1 MFSKRFHKRVL
12 AAAVAV
18 AMPFTALA
26 ADSVTTLKKEL
37 EQLKKE
43 VSELRALIQQ
53 QRQQAATKQEVQQ
66 VKKQAATKEE
76 VKQVQNEVKQVK
88 TESEHG
94 EMLSRNSLVH
104 LGGYGAV
111 GYSNR
116 THDTRGFSMVNFNPI
131 FHYQYKDLV
140 FLESELETSV
150 EQDGSTDVALEYA
163 NINFLLGDHLT
174 LFGGKFLTPVG
185 FFFQNL
191 HPAWINKFPS
201 RPPGW
206 GDEGGAAPESD
217 VGFGARGGFRWGDQ
231 RLTYAVYG
239 GNGPRLELNDT
250 GDEIE
255 AIEAE
260 GSTSNPSKRPTFA
273 GRVGYRPLPQLD
285 IGVSA
290 GWGKVAVSES
300 GMTEP
305 RRGYNVYGADV
316 GFEHKGLGLRG
327 EYIQQHVDNEDQSV
341 APEGGTWKAWYAQAS
356 YRIPG
361 TKFEPVLRYGDH
373 KSPHED
379 QRLKQW
385 GLGLDYW
392 FSASAVAKIG
402 YEINSGEAGTTNDED
417 RLLLQLGYGF

>member
-1 MFSKRFHKRVL
+1 MFSNQFRKRVL
-12 AAAVAV
+12 VAAIAGAMPLTAVA
-18 AMPFTALA
+18 
-26 ADSVTTLKKEL
+26 ADNVKSLSKEV

-43 VSELRALIQQ
+43 ISELRALVQQ

-76 VKQVQNEVKQVK
+76 VKQVQNQVKQVK
-88 TESEHG
+88 SESEHS

-116 THDTRGFSMVNFNPI
+116 TNDTRGFSMVNFNPI

-150 EQDGSTDVALEYA
+150 EQDGSTDVALEYG
-163 NINFLLGDHLT
+163 NINLLLGDHLT
-174 LFGGKFLTPVG
+174 LFGGKFLTPIG

-206 GDEGGAAPESD
+206 GDAGSAAPESD
-217 VGFGARGGFRWGDQ
+217 VGLGIRGGFRWGDQ
-231 RLTYAVYG
+231 RLTYALYG

-255 AIEAE
+255 QIEAE
-260 GSTSNPSKRPTFA
+260 GSTSNPSKRPTIA
-273 GRVGYRPLPQLD
+273 GRIGYRPIPQLD

-290 GWGKVAVSES
+290 GWGKVAISES

-305 RRGYNVYGADV
+305 RRSYSVYDADIE
-316 GFEHKGLGLRG
+316 FKHRGLDLLA
-327 EYIQQHVDNEDQSV
+327 EYVQQHVGDQDQSV
-341 APEGGTWKAWYAQAS
+341 APTGGTWKAWYAQAS

-373 KSPHED
+373 KSPHQD

-392 FSASAVAKIG
+392 FSASAVAKVG
-402 YEINSGEAGTTNDED
+402 YEINSGEAGTTNDEN

>member
-1 MFSKRFHKRVL
+1 MFSNQFRKRVL
-12 AAAVAV
+12 VAAIAAAMPLTAV
-18 AMPFTALA
+18 A
-26 ADSVTTLKKEL
+26 ADNAKSLKQEV

-66 VKKQAATKEE
+66 VKKEAATKEE

-94 EMLSRNSLVH
+94 EMLTRNSLAH
-104 LGGYGAV
+104 LAGYGAV

-116 THDTRGFSMVNFNPI
+116 TNDTRGFSMVNFNPI

-140 FLESELETSV
+140 FFETELETSV

-163 NINFLLGDHLT
+163 NINFLLGDNLT
-174 LFGGKFLTPVG
+174 VFGGKFLTPVG

-191 HPAWINKFPS
+191 HPAWINRFPS
-201 RPPGW
+201 RPPGF
-206 GDEGGAAPESD
+206 GDEGSAAPESD
-217 VGFGARGGFRWGDQ
+217 VGLGIRGGFRWGDQ
-231 RLTYAVYG
+231 RLNYALYG
-239 GNGPRLELNDT
+239 GNGPRLELNET

-273 GRVGYRPLPQLD
+273 GRIGYRPMSNLEVG
-285 IGVSA
+285 ISG
-290 GWGKVAVSES
+290 GYGKVAVSES

-305 RRGYNVYGADV
+305 RRRYNVYGADLE
-316 GFEHKGLGLRG
+316 FKHQGLDVFA
-327 EYIQQHVDNEDQSV
+327 EYIRQHVGNQDQSV

-385 GLGLDYW
+385 GIGLDYW
-392 FSASAVAKIG
+392 FAANAVAKIG
-402 YEINSGEAGTTNDED
+402 YEINSGEAETTNDEN